1 MKDLF
6 IETRVQC
13 WDEIRVFVRFIDTLG
28 TFKQIRRQWFYLILE
43 IFSITFRVFVL
54 VWLLVWKKKF
64 NQYMKFP
71 ERRKSTENSNVTP

>member
-54 VWLLVWKKKF
+54 VWLLVLKKKF
-64 NQYMKFP
+64 NQNIKFP